1 MGVFRLKNTSCMIKA
16 LASTNNESTIC
27 IQCQTKKCKLWVEAE
42 LLTFHDFDD
51 LNQLLPHY
59 HDSG

>member
-1 MGVFRLKNTSCMIKA
+1 MLINKFA
-16 LASTNNESTIC
+16 P
-27 IQCQTKKCKLWVEAE
+27 KKCKLWDEAE